1 MFICNFSML
10 CVAQGEDFLPFD
22 FSLKRN
28 QPRSVGVR
36 GRKTRLFAKQK
47 CRALLVYKQSYGCF
61 EMVLSP
67 EAKQNIFMTAL
78 RWFVSRENH

>member
-1 MFICNFSML
+1 ML
-10 CVAQGEDFLPFD
+10 CVAGKDFLPFD
-22 FSLKRN
+22 FLLGLVQNATSQGKLGR
-28 QPRSVGVR
+28 R

-78 RWFVSRENH
+78 RWLVSRENH

>member
-1 MFICNFSML
+1 MVLYLEPS
-10 CVAQGEDFLPFD
+10 
-22 FSLKRN
+22 

-67 EAKQNIFMTAL
+67 EAKQKQTYGSFEM
-78 RWFVSRENH
+78 VSPPQKQLYYK

>member
-1 MFICNFSML
+1 ML
-10 CVAQGEDFLPFD
+10 CVAGKRFFAFRL
-22 FSLKRN
+22 LAWLGTKRN

-47 CRALLVYKQSYGCF
+47 CRALLVYKQSYGSF

-67 EAKQNIFMTAL
+67 EAKQNIFMAVL
-78 RWFVSRENH
+78 RWFLPRESK